1 MFRIDEIA
9 KQHKDLFPLAE
20 ESGQINKLQEELT
33 EYMVA
38 KNDEQKKKELADCL
52 IVCAGIIGSVNK
64 WVLLKC

>member
-9 KQHKDLFPLAE
+9 KQHKDLFPLAD

-38 KNDEQKKKELADCL
+38 KNDEQKNKGLATVL
-52 IVCAGIIGSVNK
+52 LCAPVYIGLANK
-64 WVLLKC
+64 WGLLKC